1 MKRLLLALS
10 VVLSL
15 MVGDALIA
23 SHPVVTLDGV
33 KPGSTP
39 FISFVT
45 LRLRSTSD
53 LTMVSFS
60 IRPKQGSQTRAIAA
74 TYSSGYLQ
82 RTGYYQPG
90 SGKFTVPVF
99 GLYQGRQNT
108 VTVTSTF
115 ADGTTQPNRVNITT
129 PAYDGGTFTSPT
141 IVQARLRNTPLSYDF
156 SLLKAYAVD
165 DTPVIIDSDSEVR
178 WVGSAGRGGQQSLL
192 YNNGIYVPNGTSI
205 VRLEFDGRKRTIAD
219 YGSAG
224 ITGFHHNFDYGR
236 DGILTEVDLA
246 GQPEATLMEV
256 DANSGALLHTWNMLT
271 IISNAMIAGGDNPAD
286 FILPGQDW
294 FHNNAAAYRP
304 SDDSL
309 VVSSRENF
317 VITLDYDTQAV
328 KWILG
333 DPTKHWHDFSSL
345 RAFALTL
352 GADTLPPIGQHAV
365 SIVKDQLLLMDDG
378 QQSTIEMPLGE
389 ERTYSAPRKYSITNT
404 TATEVFHYFNAPS
417 IFSPFCSSA
426 YEDTTDNYLFDYTI
440 AGPFISDDI
449 LALDSNGNVAFYYR
463 YALIDGACG
472 TAFYAN
478 PIHLENLLFQ

>member
-1 MKRLLLALS
+1 MKKLIIVLSAALS
-10 VVLSL
+10 LVVS
-15 MVGDALIA
+15 GDIVAN
-23 SHPVVTLDGV
+23 HPVVTLDGV
-33 KPGSTP
+33 KAGITP

-53 LTMVSFS
+53 LTMVSFT
-60 IRPKQGSQTRAIAA
+60 IKPKQGSQTRPISA
-74 TYSSGYLQ
+74 TYSSAYLQ
-82 RTGYYQPG
+82 RTGYYRPG

-115 ADGTTQPNRVNITT
+115 ADATTQQSRVNITT
-129 PAYDGGTFTSPT
+129 AAYDGGTFTSPT
-141 IVQARLRNTPLSYDF
+141 IVQPRLRNTTLSYDYA
-156 SLLKAYAVD
+156 LLKAYAVD

-178 WVGSAGRGGQQSLL
+178 WVGSAARGGQQSLL
-192 YNNGIYVPNGTSI
+192 YNNGIYVPSGTSI

-219 YGSAG
+219 YSSVGVAD
-224 ITGFHHNFDYGR
+224 FHHNFDYGR
-236 DGILTEVDLA
+236 DGILTEVDLT
-246 GQPEATLMEV
+246 GEPEATLLEV
-256 DANSGALLHTWNMLT
+256 DANSGAVLQTWNMQT

-352 GADTLPPIGQHAV
+352 GTDTLPPIGQHAV

-389 ERTYSAPRKYSITNT
+389 ERTYTAPRKYSITNT
-404 TATEVFHYFNAPS
+404 TATEVFHYYNDPS
-417 IFSPFCSSA
+417 IFSPYCSSA
-426 YEDTTDNYLFDYTI
+426 YEDTTGNYLFDYTI
-440 AGPFISDDI
+440 AGPFVSDDI
-449 LALDSNGNVAFYYR
+449 VALDSNGNVAFYYR

-472 TAFYAN
+472 TAFYAD